1 MNCNINLFTGL
12 ILLLLFSGIVAQE
25 SPEVIEAYRDDPYG
39 TSVLRKKGI
48 LDGNLIRT
56 MYFNQGEIGKWP
68 DQPSGEWPKGSGHS
82 YLDGICVLVGASV
95 LVRVGGVPTII
106 TPMEAAYREHFDKDP
121 VTGDPWGWEPVPGY
135 LNPTGDSPAISNNSG
150 SWPGR

>member
-95 LVRVGGVPTII
+95 LVKNILIRIP
-106 TPMEAAYREHFDKDP
+106 
-121 VTGDPWGWEPVPGY
+121 
-135 LNPTGDSPAISNNSG
+135 
-150 SWPGR
+150 